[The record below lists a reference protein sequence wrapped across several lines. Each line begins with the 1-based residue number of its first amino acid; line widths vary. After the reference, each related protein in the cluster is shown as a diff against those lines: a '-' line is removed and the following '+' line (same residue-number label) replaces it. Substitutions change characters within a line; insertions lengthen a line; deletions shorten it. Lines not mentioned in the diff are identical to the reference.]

1 MGKIYRT
8 YVPHGITFEKSL
20 HVSKHTWR
28 DWKIVPTS
36 RPVFNPP
43 KTKILKIDIPG
54 SDGIIDMTE
63 SLTGEVHYNNREG
76 TLEFQVENKQS
87 WYEVYSDIL
96 DYLHGQYI
104 KAILDDDLGY
114 YYVGRFYVNEWKSE
128 KNHSSI
134 VFDYDLNPYK
144 YQIISS
150 LDDWIWDTFNFETG
164 DILPNMNNMIIDGF
178 RNITF
183 RNTKKSI
190 IPTFT
195 VISTNG
201 EGMTAS
207 VSNNKGIV
215 NLTLPDGV
223 TKNPTFILCEGSN
236 TISIRG
242 NGTVTV
248 DFRRARL

>member
-1 MGKIYRT
+1 M
-8 YVPHGITFEKSL
+8 HGVTFGT
-20 HVSKHTWR
+20 KHSYN
-28 DWKIVPTS
+28 DWGLLLKS
-36 RPVFNPP
+36 RPTISPPEP
-43 KTKILKIDIPG
+43 KTIYVDIPG
-54 SDGIIDMTE
+54 ADGSIDLTE
-63 SLTGEVHYNNREG
+63 SLTGEVSYKNR
-76 TLEFQVENKQS
+76 TISCEFVVMKDRIYWSEI
-87 WYEVYSDIL
+87 YSNIL
-96 DYLHGQYI
+96 DYLHGKKMKI
-104 KAILDDDLGY
+104 ILDEDPAY
-114 YYVGRFYVNEWKSE
+114 YYIGRLNVNEWKSD
-128 KNHSSI
+128 KKTSSI
-134 VFDYDLNPYK
+134 VVEGNVEPYK
-144 YQIISS
+144 YEITSS
-150 LDDWIWDTFNFETG
+150 TEDWIWDSFNFESG
-164 DILPNMNNMIIDGF
+164 IILPKLNE
-178 RNITF
+178 ITITDSWDLNF
-183 RNTKKSI
+183 QNTRKSI